1 MNLLDEMASDDQ
13 PQNTPAPFDEQT
25 AAENLARVQRELEE
39 SRQRRKD
46 ASAAFDKFVS
56 SFRKGSAEGAATATP
71 LAEYRSRSSMRVQT
85 PPLPS
90 TPRPKPRNA
99 TPRLGLIA
107 GGVVAL
113 AAGLLLMRAWRG
125 PSPEQSSAPPAAA
138 HAPAVATQAS
148 PSSAPRESAA
158 ISSAAPAELIAIR
171 DVWVRATVDGQRV
184 LERELEAGTRVPLR
198 GRTIVIR
205 AGNAGAVRMVVDG
218 QDRGTLGGEGVV
230 LTRTYTSTTAQ

>member
-1 MNLLDEMASDDQ
+1 MKHGHIWIGISISVALLIYL
-13 PQNTPAPFDEQT
+13 F
-25 AAENLARVQRELEE
+25 ARVNYGELWL
-39 SRQRRKD
+39 SF
-46 ASAAFDKFVS
+46 ASADLS
-56 SFRKGSAEGAATATP
+56 
-71 LAEYRSRSSMRVQT
+71 L
-85 PPLPS
+85 L
-90 TPRPKPRNA
+90 
-99 TPRLGLIA
+99 LIA
-107 GGVVAL
+107 TLTLGGT
-113 AAGLLLMRAWRG
+113 LLMRAWRG